1 MGEPPEEVGGRFSW
15 VGSFAAKEFGRAQL
29 GGTSGGWE
37 LGGGRRAPERSLPR
51 SSQPWQLGG
60 GRRAPERELP
70 TAYPSPTFPTE
81 QTSGGGLGERSLGE
95 PPEEVGRRFRGAQ
108 LGGTSGGWE
117 LGDGKSL
124 PERSLPRSSLGEQRW
139 REGRLSSHPPSS
151 QPSSQLG
158 KLCSPRE
165 LLGSDLSGR
174 LFPSPN
180 SQPPQQ
186 SSLLPTPYSL
196 LPTHLPSSGGLLGW
210 EGGGWVG
217 SREFSF
223 GSSPPPSQLPASGGT
238 LLRRYAPPEVPP
250 SCAPLNLLR
259 RYAPPSYALP
269 NSLAAKLPT
278 QLNLNLNLLRR
289 YAPAEGTSPKLRSP
303 KLLGSKAAYPT
314 KPKAKPPPEV
324 PSRQASLSQTPF
336 PTKPKPLSNRLVTCF
351 NL

>member
-1 MGEPPEEVGGRFSW
+1 MGRVFPKDHSLEAPW
-15 VGSFAAKEFGRAQL
+15 GSRG
-29 GGTSGGWE
+29 
-37 LGGGRRAPERSLPR
+37 
-51 SSQPWQLGG
+51 
-60 GRRAPERELP
+60 
-70 TAYPSPTFPTE
+70 
-81 QTSGGGLGERSLGE
+81 GERGDSVPIPHLPNRVLPWGNSGKRWR
-95 PPEEVGRRFRGAQ
+95 VGR
-108 LGGTSGGWE
+108 
-117 LGDGKSL
+117 
-124 PERSLPRSSLGEQRW
+124 
-139 REGRLSSHPPSS
+139 
-151 QPSSQLG
+151 
-158 KLCSPRE
+158 LCSPRE

-324 PSRQASLSQTPF
+324 PSRQASLSQTPL
-336 PTKPKPLSNRLVTCF
+336 PN
-351 NL
+351 